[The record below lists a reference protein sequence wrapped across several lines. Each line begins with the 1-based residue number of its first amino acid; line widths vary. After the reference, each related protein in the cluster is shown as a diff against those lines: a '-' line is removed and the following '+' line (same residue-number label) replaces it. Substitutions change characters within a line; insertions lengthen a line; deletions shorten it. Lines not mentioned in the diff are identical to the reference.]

1 MTSADTDALPALSS
15 ATAELERLARERG
28 EETVAAA
35 ARELAHKIEQN
46 HFYLVV
52 VGQFKRGKTSLLNAL
67 LGEAILPV
75 AVLPLT
81 SVVTIL
87 RYGGSPSAS
96 VHFESGAPISVGLD
110 RLADYVTESGNPR
123 NIRRVGHVEVLYPS
137 PHLQAGLTL
146 ADTPGIASVYAHN
159 TQVTYGFLPR
169 IDAAVFVTSPEP
181 PLTAAEVE
189 FLEDLR
195 KQVSKIF
202 VVMNKADLVEPSQ
215 LAEVMQ
221 FTKQSLPAGL
231 TEENTPLL
239 PVSSRLALEAKLTR
253 DAALLGA
260 SGLAGFE
267 AELRRFLRDEKSAV
281 FLHSIA
287 RSLLR
292 LIAELRMYLS
302 LRVRAVQMPVEE
314 LRAKIVE
321 FEEQLGSARQQ
332 QEDNDLLLK
341 GSLAKLSAA
350 FEEQARGFAESQVTG
365 MSEAVRRFLEQS
377 RTLPRR
383 QLAGAADRFIADR
396 VREAFDTWRIEFE
409 SSAVGSFRE
418 ATTRFQTTVNALARK
433 VRETAGNLFSVAIA
447 DLEMN
452 EDLVY
457 VEPTGYYTDTLLG
470 WGLGNAPFLLPGGL
484 YRRYLL
490 RKALKRVP
498 NELERNA
505 TRVAYDFKRRL
516 TESVSRFQ
524 RDLNRKLSDT
534 TDSISHAMRTAL
546 ERQELGA
553 QESELLEGEVG
564 ASLEALDGL
573 RSGVTCESYR
583 LVCDGGA

>member
-1 MTSADTDALPALSS
+1 MTAADTDALQTLSS

-28 EETVAAA
+28 EQTVVAA
-35 ARELAHKIEQN
+35 ARELSEKIEQN
-46 HFYLVV
+46 RFYLVV

-87 RYGGSPSAS
+87 RYGDSPSAS
-96 VHFESGAPISVGLD
+96 VHFESGAPIPVGLD
-110 RLADYVTESGNPR
+110 RLAEYVTESGNSR
-123 NIRRVGHVEVLYPS
+123 NIKGVGHVEVLYPS
-137 PHLQAGLTL
+137 PHLQAGLTFV
-146 ADTPGIASVYAHN
+146 DTPGIASVYAHN

-189 FLEDLR
+189 FLEDLG

-202 VVMNKADLVEPSQ
+202 VVMNKADLVEASH
-215 LAEVMQ
+215 LAEVIQ

-231 TEENTPLL
+231 TEENAPVL
-239 PVSSRLALEAKLTR
+239 PVSSRLALEAKLTG
-253 DAALLGA
+253 DAVLLEG
-260 SGLAGFE
+260 SGLAGLE
-267 AELRRFLRDEKSAV
+267 GELRRFLRDEKGAV
-281 FLHSIA
+281 FLESIA

-341 GSLAKLSAA
+341 GSLARLSAA
-350 FEEQARGFAESQVTG
+350 FEERARAFAESQAAG

-383 QLAGAADRFIADR
+383 RLAGAVDRFIADG
-396 VREAFDTWRIEFE
+396 VREAFDKWRIEFE
-409 SSAVGSFRE
+409 ASAVGSFRE
-418 ATTRFQTTVNALARK
+418 ATTRFQTKVNALARQ
-433 VRETAGNLFSVAIA
+433 VRETAGNLFRVAIA

-452 EDLVY
+452 ENLVY
-457 VEPTGYYTDTLLG
+457 VEPTGYYIDSLLD
-470 WGLGNAPFLLPGGL
+470 WGLGNAPLLLPGGL
-484 YRRYLL
+484 YRRHLL

-498 NELERNA
+498 DELERNA

-534 TDSISHAMRTAL
+534 TDSIRHAMRTAL
-546 ERQELGA
+546 ERHELGA
-553 QESELLEGEVG
+553 QEAELLAGEVE
-564 ASLEALDGL
+564 ASLEALDRL
-573 RSGVTCESYR
+573 RSGVTCESCR
-583 LVCDGGA
+583 LDRDGGA